1 MFYVRI
7 IKMGAAFSRGE
18 LELTMEDGAEPTS
31 AISVSV
37 EAVKAEEA
45 PRGLAL
51 HTSALAEQGTVMLY
65 KFDHLVVVVHADGSS
80 QLFDSRQTT
89 LDAIESV

>member
-1 MFYVRI
+1 
-7 IKMGAAFSRGE
+7 MGTAFSRGE
-18 LELTMEDGAEPTS
+18 LELTMEEGGEPTS

-37 EAVKAEEA
+37 EAIKAAEA

-51 HTSALAEQGTVMLY
+51 HTSGPAEEGTTVLY
-65 KFDHLVVVVHADGSS
+65 KFDHLTVVVHADGSS

-89 LDAIESV
+89 LEAIESV

>member
-1 MFYVRI
+1 
-7 IKMGAAFSRGE
+7 MGGAFSRGE
-18 LELTMEDGAEPTS
+18 LELTMEDGAEPTT

-37 EAVKAEEA
+37 EAIKASEA

-51 HTSALAEQGTVMLY
+51 HTSGPAEEGTTVLY

-80 QLFDSRQTT
+80 QLFDSRQTS
-89 LDAIESV
+89 LEAIESV